1 MKTKGIGV
9 NYILFIFRTIS
20 LNTIITFSHVFFPKN
35 ITQLTLIQTVSPTQS
50 LCPLC
55 TLTLFTGYQ
64 LKQHK
69 THFWGYT
76 KCCLGGTG
84 ILALLTVVCCNLF
97 ILFAFSLSL
106 PTLPLSF
113 YLSFPL
119 FICLFCVFLLF
130 LLFTLRRIN
139 ESSLL
144 MCSRISSLDYTCNLH
159 PVSSGFVLL
168 FLFLSRS
175 LLPAVFLF
183 GLHFMISHCV
193 LSVQLPCQ
201 THQGPCLSFIWPF
214 VLAGT
219 HCKQKLISRRLR
231 FAVV

>member
-1 MKTKGIGV
+1 MLPWGYRHLSVV
-9 NYILFIFRTIS
+9 NCCLLQFVY
-20 LNTIITFSHVFFPKN
+20 
-35 ITQLTLIQTVSPTQS
+35 S
-50 LCPLC
+50 LCL
-55 TLTLFTGYQ
+55 Q
-64 LKQHK
+64 L
-69 THFWGYT
+69 
-76 KCCLGGTG
+76 
-84 ILALLTVVCCNLF
+84 V
-97 ILFAFSLSL
+97 SSDS
-106 PTLPLSF
+106 PPRF

-168 FLFLSRS
+168 LLFLFLCRSLS
-175 LLPAVFLF
+175 LLPAAFLF